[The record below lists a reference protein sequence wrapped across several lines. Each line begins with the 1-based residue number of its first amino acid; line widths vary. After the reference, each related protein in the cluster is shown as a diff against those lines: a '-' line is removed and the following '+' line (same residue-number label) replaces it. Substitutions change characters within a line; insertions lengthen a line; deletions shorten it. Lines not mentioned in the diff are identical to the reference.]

1 MSLDYAV
8 GRKRWFERETRFAR
22 WGRRF
27 AFFSVPVLLISVGLH
42 RFGQIDTPTLINLA
56 GLSFGFA
63 LMGFIAALFAFYR
76 IWVDGLKG
84 WANMFSGLI
93 IGGAVLAVPALAVA
107 VTFRLPMVN
116 DVTTDTASP
125 PAFEALAGA
134 RRMAGAHITYPG
146 SEAAA
151 IQREAHPKLQPLIL
165 RLPADKALGIVV
177 AEMEEKGW
185 ELTDKIDL
193 PGQYPDYSSRQ
204 PDAVPLPVP
213 DPRREIMRR
222 SLTIEGDLVVEAVV
236 TTLVVGFKDDVVVR
250 ITPRPDGSR
259 IDMRSASRYG
269 RHDMGA
275 NARRIQAFFRV
286 LEEKTREARRI

>member
-8 GRKRWFERETRFAR
+8 GRKRWFERETRFSR
-22 WGRRF
+22 WSRRF
-27 AFFSVPVLLISVGLH
+27 AFFSVPILLISVGLH

-56 GLSFGFA
+56 GLSFSFA
-63 LMGFIAALFAFYR
+63 LMGVSTALFAFYR

-93 IGGAVLAVPALAVA
+93 IGGAVLAIPALAIA
-107 VTFRLPMVN
+107 VTFRLPEIN

-125 PAFEALAGA
+125 PVFDALAGA
-134 RRMAGAHITYPG
+134 RREAGAHLAYPG
-146 SEAAA
+146 SETAAV
-151 IQREAHPKLQPLIL
+151 QREAYPKLQPLVL
-165 RLPADKALGIVV
+165 RLPADKTLGIVV
-177 AEMEEKGW
+177 AQIEEKGW
-185 ELTDKIDL
+185 QLAETIDL
-193 PGQYPDYSSRQ
+193 SGLNPDFSDRQ

-222 SLTIEGDLVVEAVV
+222 SLTIEGDLVLEAVV
-236 TTLVVGFKDDVVVR
+236 TTMIVGFKDDVVIR
-250 ITPRPDGSR
+250 ITPRSDGSV

-275 NARRIQAFFRV
+275 NARRIQTFFRV